1 MCIFITKIF
10 KNGSVIIDKD
20 WYLITDNDGKSTK
33 IMGSTNGIKF
43 KLSENITFNPNS
55 IKDTARDVNFPTAM
69 EITLAGRV
77 KKSQHD
83 VYDQR
88 AFGIG
93 FFSALIIQASNITID
108 LNGYKIEQSFEHALQ
123 QRFFSVIELASI
135 PFLPTQGPHTFG
147 SSIKAADRCL
157 ITNGTI
163 GRSSHHGI
171 HGNLAT
177 NIIIKDIHFEN
188 YEVGT
193 ISLNGVRNIYV
204 DNIVGKRTFYEYT
217 SFRYFFIRKIYMGIS
232 RTTQN

>member
-1 MCIFITKIF
+1 MSKSKKLLGNMKNRIEKNYDNLMNKLSGHKKIVYLYNQNF

-55 IKDTARDVNFPTAM
+55 IKDTARDANFPTAM

-135 PFLPTQGPHTFG
+135 PFYQLKVH
-147 SSIKAADRCL
+147 
-157 ITNGTI
+157 
-163 GRSSHHGI
+163 I
-171 HGNLAT
+171 HLVLQLKQQIDA
-177 NIIIKDIHFEN
+177 
-188 YEVGT
+188 
-193 ISLNGVRNIYV
+193 
-204 DNIVGKRTFYEYT
+204 
-217 SFRYFFIRKIYMGIS
+217 
-232 RTTQN
+232 